1 MVKKLASHVG
11 RSGKHFAQGRYA
23 SEDSWV
29 WPRGLRFTTL
39 LIVDLLVVTV
49 ALLGAVNLGHERL
62 PFPQNA
68 LELAAGLGCCYCLQ

>member
-1 MVKKLASHVG
+1 MVKKLASHMG

-29 WPRGLRFTTL
+29 WPRGVRFTTL
-39 LIVDLLVVTV
+39 LIVDLMLVTV
-49 ALLGAVNLGHERL
+49 ALLGAVNLGHTRL

-68 LELAAGLGCCYCLQ
+68 LEVAA